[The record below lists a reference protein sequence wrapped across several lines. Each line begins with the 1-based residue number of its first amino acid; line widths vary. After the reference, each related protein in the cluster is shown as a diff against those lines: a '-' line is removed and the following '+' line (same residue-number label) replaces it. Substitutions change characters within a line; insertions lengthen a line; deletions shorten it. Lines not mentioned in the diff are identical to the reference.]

1 MEQIEEKKKRIIE
14 KLKNLKNISMDQAKQ
29 LFDVLETYCELII
42 NYTLRN
48 SDEKD
53 KGFWET
59 LWTCG
64 QEE

>member
-1 MEQIEEKKKRIIE
+1 
-14 KLKNLKNISMDQAKQ
+14 MDQAKQ

-53 KGFWET
+53 KGF
-59 LWTCG
+59 
-64 QEE
+64 

>member
-1 MEQIEEKKKRIIE
+1 MEEFEEKKKRIIE
-14 KLKNLKNISMDQAKQ
+14 KLKSIKNISMDQAKI

-53 KGFWET
+53 KGF
-59 LWTCG
+59 
-64 QEE
+64 